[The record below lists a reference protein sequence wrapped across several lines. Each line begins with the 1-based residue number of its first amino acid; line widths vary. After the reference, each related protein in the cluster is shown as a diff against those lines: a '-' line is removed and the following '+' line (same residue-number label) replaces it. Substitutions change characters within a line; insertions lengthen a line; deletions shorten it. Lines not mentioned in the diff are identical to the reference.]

1 MSGFS
6 SAPGAGLVSRL
17 RVCRPGEQ
25 LLWATA
31 RSAFYLD
38 VEGLD
43 EVGEPRGSLL
53 GRGARALGRGVGG
66 FAVEFVGSVV
76 FGPSEGDSGN
86 NNKPVADHVVFG
98 PGPGCLAHRAVPAIG
113 TPGQRHG
120 SVWTLTA
127 QRLVVSRVVAPKTG
141 PEPEKSL
148 LGKTMSFGKSVVDFG
163 VDVAKIVAGSYH
175 DYGPNTSGEP
185 VVVPEM
191 AVVHEFPRGQIGGV
205 GPSERKG
212 KPCLRVSF
220 VDGSGVDFV
229 FAQPEFVRRA
239 VELTGGAR

>member
-1 MSGFS
+1 MSNFS
-6 SAPGAGLVSRL
+6 AAPGAGLVSRL

-43 EVGEPRGSLL
+43 EVGKPRKSLL
-53 GRGARALGRGVGG
+53 GRGARAVGKGVGE
-66 FAVEFVGSVV
+66 FALEFAGSLV
-76 FGPSEGDSGN
+76 FGPSDSGSEGDS
-86 NNKPVADHVVFG
+86 KPVADHLVFG
-98 PGPGCLAHRAVPAIG
+98 PGAGCLAHQAVPAIG
-113 TPGQRHG
+113 TPGQRQG
-120 SVWTLTA
+120 TVWTLTP
-127 QRLVVSRVVAPKTG
+127 QRLVVSRVVVPQAE
-141 PEPEKSL
+141 PEPEKSF

-175 DYGPNTSGEP
+175 DHGPNKSGEP
-185 VVVPEM
+185 AVVPEM
-191 AVVHEFPRGQIGGV
+191 TSVHEFPRAGIAGV
-205 GPSERKG
+205 TPFERGG

-229 FAQPEFVRRA
+229 FPRPEFVHRA
-239 VELTGGAR
+239 VELTNGAR

>member
-1 MSGFS
+1 MSNFS
-6 SAPGAGLVSRL
+6 AAPGAGLVSRL
-17 RVCRPGEQ
+17 RVCRPGEH

-43 EVGEPRGSLL
+43 EVGKPRKSLL
-53 GRGARALGRGVGG
+53 GRGARAMGRGVGE
-66 FAVEFVGSVV
+66 FALEFAGSLV
-76 FGPSEGDSGN
+76 FGGGDSSSEGNS
-86 NNKPVADHVVFG
+86 KPVADHLVFG
-98 PGPGCLAHRAVPAIG
+98 PGPGCLAHQAVPAVG
-113 TPGQRHG
+113 TPGQRQG
-120 SVWTLTA
+120 TVWTLTS
-127 QRLVVSRVVAPKTG
+127 QRLVVSRVVVAAAE

-175 DYGPNTSGEP
+175 DYGRNKSGEP
-185 VVVPEM
+185 VAVPEM
-191 AVVHEFPRGQIGGV
+191 AQAHEFPRGQIAAV
-205 GPSERKG
+205 VPSDRKG

-229 FAQPEFVRRA
+229 FPQPEMVHRA
-239 VELTGGAR
+239 VELTNGAR